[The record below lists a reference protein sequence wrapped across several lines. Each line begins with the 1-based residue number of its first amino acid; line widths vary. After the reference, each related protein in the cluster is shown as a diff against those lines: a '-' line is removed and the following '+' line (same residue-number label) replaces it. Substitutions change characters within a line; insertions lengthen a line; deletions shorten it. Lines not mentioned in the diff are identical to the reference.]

1 MNRDDEVNTERSI
14 DKILEKAIEM
24 NVSDVHLTLN
34 LRPVFR
40 DDGEL
45 KQIDEFPVNTPES
58 LARFAKEVL
67 TEENF
72 LKYEEERF
80 MDSSMMHHKTRFR
93 VHVYR
98 QMSVDALALRLIPL
112 EIPSFDQI
120 SLPESVRGLTKLKNG
135 LVLVTGVTGS
145 GKSTTLASLIHEI
158 NTTQSK
164 HIVTIEDPIEFVH
177 KHSKSMVNQREVG
190 TDVHNFPDAVKAAM
204 REDPDILL
212 VGEMR
217 DLETIS
223 NAITM
228 AESGHLVFGTLHTR
242 SASESVDRIIDVFP
256 PNQQEQIRMQLA
268 NAIGGIVSQSLLPKI
283 GGGRVPCVEVMI
295 PNDAIRHLIRKPS
308 GPNAIIDQ
316 IQGSSRK
323 TGSQTVIQA
332 LALLYIGGS
341 ITKETAFYGLT
352 DAEAE
357 ALIEMIRVTRRG

>member
-1 MNRDDEVNTERSI
+1 MNNERSI
-14 DKILEKAIEM
+14 DKILGKAIEM
-24 NVSDVHLTLN
+24 KASDIHLTLN

-40 DDGEL
+40 HDGVLE
-45 KQIDEFPVNTPES
+45 QVDGFPVNTPES
-58 LARFAKEVL
+58 LEQFVKDVL
-67 TEENF
+67 TEENQM
-72 LKYEEERF
+72 KYEKERF
-80 MDSSMMHHKTRFR
+80 MDSSMAHNNTRFR

-98 QMSVDALALRLIPL
+98 QMGVDALALRLIPM
-112 EIPSFDQI
+112 EIPDFDKI
-120 SLPESVRGLTKLKNG
+120 DLPESVRGFTKLKNG

-145 GKSTTLASLIHEI
+145 GKSTTLASLISEI
-158 NTTQSK
+158 NKTQNK

-177 KHSKSMVNQREVG
+177 KHAKSMVNQREVG
-190 TDVHNFPDAVKAAM
+190 SDVNNFPDAVKAAM

-268 NAIGGIVSQSLLPKI
+268 NSIGGIVSQSLLPKI

-295 PNDAIRHLIRKPS
+295 PNDAIRHLIRKPN
-308 GPNAIIDQ
+308 GPNAILDQ

-323 TGSQTVIQA
+323 TGSQTVTQA
-332 LALLYIGGS
+332 LAKLYVNGD
-341 ITKETAFYGLT
+341 ITRETAFYGLK